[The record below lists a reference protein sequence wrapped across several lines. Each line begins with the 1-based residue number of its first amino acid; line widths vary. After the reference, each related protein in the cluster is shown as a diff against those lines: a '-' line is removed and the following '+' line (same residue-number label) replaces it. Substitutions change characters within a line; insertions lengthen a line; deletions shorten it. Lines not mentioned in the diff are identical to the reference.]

1 MRKHL
6 GIAVVL
12 LSQVGVLV
20 SMPFAAVRALVSG
33 TEITLET
40 EPVDPFDP
48 LSGYYVTLAY
58 VAERPQGGAPS
69 FQVNETLWVTVERGE
84 PAWTPVSVSRERPAP
99 HPDRVSILG
108 LWDGWRARIGGA
120 SRFFIP
126 EDRRTEIED
135 LLNAAARRGLVD
147 LRVGGDGAPALLRL
161 RVGGRSFGR

>member
-1 MRKHL
+1 MRRHL

-12 LSQVGVLV
+12 VSQVGILV
-20 SMPFAAVRALVSG
+20 SMPFRAVRARVAG
-33 TEITLET
+33 TEIALET

-58 VAERPQGGAPS
+58 VAERPPGGAS
-69 FQVNETLWVTVERGE
+69 TFEMNEALWVTVERAE
-84 PAWTPVSVSRERPAP
+84 PAWTPVSVTRERPAP

-108 LWDGWRARIGGA
+108 RWDGRRARIEGA

-126 EDRRTEIED
+126 EDRRMEIED
-135 LLNAAARRGLVD
+135 LLAASGRRGLVD
-147 LRVGGDGAPALLRL
+147 LRVGSDGTPALFRM

>member
-1 MRKHL
+1 MRRHL

-12 LSQVGVLV
+12 VSQVGILV
-20 SMPFAAVRALVSG
+20 SMPFRAVRARVAG
-33 TEITLET
+33 TEIALET

-58 VAERPQGGAPS
+58 VAERPAVDTIAFHLHEP
-69 FQVNETLWVTVERGE
+69 LWVTVARAE
-84 PAWTPVSVSRERPAP
+84 PAWTPVSVTRERPAP

-108 LWDGWRARIGGA
+108 RWDGWRARIGDA

-135 LLNAAARRGLVD
+135 LLDASGRRGLVD
-147 LRVGGDGAPALLRL
+147 LRVGKDGTPALLRM